1 MADKCDGLTHCS
13 DGSDEL
19 NCKVVFI
26 PDTYIKKLKPWEDS
40 SMGVNVTFEVI
51 NVLNVD
57 EKKGKMRAKFFL
69 CIAWYDSRLSF
80 HDLWYDSEYNL
91 LSDTEMNSVWQPVV
105 VFENSEMENF
115 DYHKK
120 PEITVNYNEPAPSTS
135 PPSQLY
141 KSHVYKG
148 EINSLMLKE
157 LIRFV
162 SRISYSL
169 D

>member
-1 MADKCDGLTHCS
+1 
-13 DGSDEL
+13 
-19 NCKVVFI
+19 
-26 PDTYIKKLKPWEDS
+26 
-40 SMGVNVTFEVI
+40 
-51 NVLNVD
+51 
-57 EKKGKMRAKFFL
+57 
-69 CIAWYDSRLSF
+69 
-80 HDLWYDSEYNL
+80 
-91 LSDTEMNSVWQPVV
+91 MNSVWQPVV